1 LQKIERGGGS
11 FMKLQLIIEVW
22 KKGSWFLARAPE
34 MDFISQGKT
43 PEEARK
49 NLLEVINIQF
59 EEMKD
64 MGTLE
69 EYLLECGFE
78 IKGGEL
84 TPQGEII
91 GFEKSV
97 ISLP

>member
-1 LQKIERGGGS
+1 
-11 FMKLQLIIEVW
+11 MKLQLIIEVW
-22 KKGSWFLARAPE
+22 KKGQWFLARAPE
-34 MDFISQGKT
+34 LDFVSQGKT
-43 PEEARK
+43 PEEARR

-69 EYLLECGFE
+69 EYLLKYGFE
-78 IKGGEL
+78 IKDDEL
-84 TPQGEII
+84 RPQSEMI

-97 ISLP
+97 ISLN

>member
-1 LQKIERGGGS
+1 
-11 FMKLQLIIEVW
+11 MKLQLIIEVW
-22 KKGSWFLARAPE
+22 KKGQWFLARAPE
-34 MDFISQGKT
+34 LDFVSQGRT

-49 NLLEVINIQF
+49 NLMDVINIQF

-69 EYLLECGFE
+69 EYLLEYGFE
-78 IKGGEL
+78 IKDGEL
-84 TPQGEII
+84 RPQSEMI

-97 ISLP
+97 ISLT

>member
-1 LQKIERGGGS
+1 
-11 FMKLQLIIEVW
+11 MNLQLIIELW

-34 MDFISQGKT
+34 LDFISQGKT
-43 PEEARK
+43 PEEAKR
-49 NLLEVINIQF
+49 NLIKVIGIQF

-78 IKGGEL
+78 IKGDEL
-84 TPQGEII
+84 TPQGEMI

-97 ISLP
+97 ISVS

>member
-1 LQKIERGGGS
+1 
-11 FMKLQLIIEVW
+11 MKLQLIIEVW
-22 KKGSWFLARAPE
+22 KKGQWFLARAPE
-34 MDFISQGKT
+34 LDFVSQGKT
-43 PEEARK
+43 PEEARR

-69 EYLLECGFE
+69 EYLLEYGFE
-78 IKGGEL
+78 IKDDEL
-84 TPQGEII
+84 RPQSEMI

-97 ISLP
+97 ISLN

>member
-1 LQKIERGGGS
+1 
-11 FMKLQLIIEVW
+11 MKLQLIIEVW
-22 KKGSWFLARAPE
+22 KKGQWFLARAPE
-34 MDFISQGKT
+34 LDLVSQGKT
-43 PEEARK
+43 PEEARR

-78 IKGGEL
+78 IKDDEL
-84 TPQGEII
+84 RPQSEMI

-97 ISLP
+97 ISLN

>member
-1 LQKIERGGGS
+1 
-11 FMKLQLIIEVW
+11 MKLQLIIEVW
-22 KKGSWFLARAPE
+22 KKGQWFLARAPE
-34 MDFISQGKT
+34 LDFVSQGRT

-49 NLLEVINIQF
+49 NLMDVINIQF

-69 EYLLECGFE
+69 EYLLEYGYE
-78 IKGGEL
+78 IKDDEL
-84 TPQGEII
+84 RPQSEMI

-97 ISLP
+97 ISLT

>member
-1 LQKIERGGGS
+1 
-11 FMKLQLIIEVW
+11 MKMQLIIEVW
-22 KKGSWFLARAPE
+22 KKGNWFLARAPE
-34 MDFISQGKT
+34 LDFISQGKT

-59 EEMKD
+59 EEMKG

-69 EYLLECGFE
+69 EYLLEYGFE
-78 IKGGEL
+78 IKDDEL
-84 TPQGEII
+84 KPQSEMI

-97 ISLP
+97 ISLN